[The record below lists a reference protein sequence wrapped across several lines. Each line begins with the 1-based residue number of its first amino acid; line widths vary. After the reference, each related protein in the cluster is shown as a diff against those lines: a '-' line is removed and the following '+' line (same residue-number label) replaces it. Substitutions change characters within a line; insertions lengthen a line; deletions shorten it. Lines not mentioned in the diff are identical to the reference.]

1 MKTAIVAAISLVC
14 VTLVPP
20 PAQSQTP
27 PATPQVWTGNF
38 GAGLALTNGNT
49 DTRNFNVSFG
59 VVRDPKARSVL
70 RSNGLYLR
78 GDSSD
83 KLIANQMSFVLR
95 DEINLSSKTF
105 VFVQGTYAHDTFKG
119 IRYLVSPTV
128 GVGYK
133 FINTDVTLF
142 GIDTGIG
149 GVWERD
155 TGHAT
160 MGTGAYNL
168 GERFARKIS
177 NTATI
182 TQSIVSLWKT
192 NDWSDS
198 LHNFSAG
205 IAASLTAHTQLKFE
219 FLDSFKNRPPL
230 PGLKKND
237 TSLITAFVWKL

>member
-1 MKTAIVAAISLVC
+1 MKTVIVAAMTLMC
-14 VTLVPP
+14 VMLAPSG
-20 PAQSQTP
+20 AQSHTA
-27 PATPQVWTGNF
+27 PATSQVWAGNF

-59 VVRDPKARSVL
+59 VVRDPKTRSVV
-70 RSNGLYLR
+70 RTNGLYLR
-78 GDSSD
+78 GDSND
-83 KLIANQMSFVLR
+83 KLIANQMAFVLR
-95 DEINLSSKTF
+95 DEISLSAKTF
-105 VFVQGTYAHDTFKG
+105 VYGQGSYAHDTFKG
-119 IRYLVSPTV
+119 IRYLFSPTA

-133 FINTDVTLF
+133 FINTDATLF
-142 GIDTGIG
+142 GIDTGVG

-155 TGHAT
+155 TGHGTAA
-160 MGTGAYNL
+160 TGAFNL
-168 GERFARKIS
+168 GERFSRKIS

-205 IAASLTAHTQLKFE
+205 VAASVTAHTELKFE
-219 FLDSFKNRPPL
+219 FLDSFKNRPL

-237 TSLITAFVWKL
+237 TALITAFVWKL